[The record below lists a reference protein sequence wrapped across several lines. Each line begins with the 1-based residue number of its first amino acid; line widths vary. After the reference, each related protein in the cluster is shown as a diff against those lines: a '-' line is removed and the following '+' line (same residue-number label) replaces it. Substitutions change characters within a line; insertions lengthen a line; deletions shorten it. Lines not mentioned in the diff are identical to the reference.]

1 MFLRAA
7 VLHVPPARLH
17 RSAMPIE
24 PADHVAPFA
33 GHSTGPASPTAA
45 AVPVFDA
52 FAAHKPAASPG
63 AISLTATAGAAPA
76 GSPPALPA
84 YLFAEPTP
92 PGYTAASSWGSH
104 VSGAGA
110 AAPPTASPTALKGA
124 TLAKA
129 PSHPEDALFADF
141 SPFK

>member
-1 MFLRAA
+1 
-7 VLHVPPARLH
+7 
-17 RSAMPIE
+17 MPIE